1 LSGGTIFNRELI
13 EVPLWCIDDGTLN
26 SDPSSH
32 QKFSELIKRT
42 VANPFFSYHPKF
54 HDQQRA
60 EWRGRV
66 MVTLNADATSVR
78 MIPNLDASLEDK
90 IIVLKFADQKMT
102 FPADIEAIIARE
114 LPFFLRWLV
123 DWEMPVHIAGEN
135 RFGIKAFIHEDIRA
149 AAIHSGDAG
158 DVLEM
163 IESWIRRC
171 PPKRPMGRAGMGQ
184 QLNGSLRFLWTT
196 RWRLW

>member
-1 LSGGTIFNRELI
+1 
-13 EVPLWCIDDGTLN
+13 
-26 SDPSSH
+26 
-32 QKFSELIKRT
+32 
-42 VANPFFSYHPKF
+42 
-54 HDQQRA
+54 
-60 EWRGRV
+60 